1 MAVVL
6 LTCGVVRLAALTI
19 NGTFHQFRFSPH
31 LRFGA
36 SVVGLIFWSQW
47 TLGFL
52 VAFLQGDGAG
62 SAVIAYGLICL
73 LELANLAVSSQD
85 LGGEIKRVV
94 TTSKA
99 RKHGL

>member
-1 MAVVL
+1 MRMI
-6 LTCGVVRLAALTI
+6 RLAALTI

-36 SVVGLIFWSQW
+36 SLIGLAFWSQW
-47 TLGFL
+47 TLGVL
-52 VAFLQGDGAG
+52 VAFVQRTGAASG
-62 SAVIAYGLICL
+62 VIASGTICL
-73 LELANLAVSSQD
+73 LELANLAISSQD

-99 RKHGL
+99 RKNGL